1 MKIFVVKNKQFIVSA
16 KPPSK
21 KKGKA
26 KSSTFFVI
34 LSIQVITP
42 EKGNLCFTT
51 KFYHIINIVSI

>member
-26 KSSTFFVI
+26 KKLY
-34 LSIQVITP
+34 LSLIHSRLITP
-42 EKGNLCFTT
+42 TKNNLCYLTG
-51 KFYHIINIVSI
+51 IIISF